1 MPEVIFD
8 SCCLSN
14 FTLSDSMFILENLYE
29 DSAFVTN
36 FVSAEIM
43 RGIQAGHLGL
53 CRLEIAFEA
62 GWIREIALR
71 SKREK
76 SLFEKLS
83 VSLGLGE
90 ASSIAIAERR
100 GFIFASDDKT
110 ARREAELLNTS
121 LTGTLGI
128 LRIALKRKIITLNK
142 GNRILG
148 EMVAHGFYS
157 PVVSL
162 EML

>member
-8 SCCLSN
+8 SCCISN
-14 FTLSDSMFILENLYE
+14 FALSDSMFILENLYE

-53 CRLEIAFEA
+53 SRLEIAFEA

-100 GFIFASDDKT
+100 GFIFASDDKA

-142 GNRILG
+142 GNMILA
-148 EMVAHGFYS
+148 EMVTHGFFS
-157 PVVSL
+157 PARSL
-162 EML
+162 DKL